1 MEGQVASDA
10 EWAEVEKRIDQHT
23 KTQQQSQEQAEVSHN
38 RNVETFIQATGLRY
52 EHLRALLRRLT
63 GQDDMQTKLLKGKP
77 VCEDDLTTL
86 LQNIDARFNKE
97 ITQRF
102 ANIVQHRTDHA
113 CSLVQWSLDKL
124 APLFYQ
130 KSMLVNDLRSRIP
143 QNVNNKEEVTETFQ
157 EMART
162 VVDQE
167 LRGTIEICEKLTQR
181 ADGTYVSYV
190 ALELSGQKIAD
201 AYNSGLS
208 QNEKIKADYNYEKFK
223 ETFEKEMAKFS
234 EGK

>member
-1 MEGQVASDA
+1 M
-10 EWAEVEKRIDQHT
+10 K
-23 KTQQQSQEQAEVSHN
+23 
-38 RNVETFIQATGLRY
+38 
-52 EHLRALLRRLT
+52 
-63 GQDDMQTKLLKGKP
+63 
-77 VCEDDLTTL
+77 
-86 LQNIDARFNKE
+86 
-97 ITQRF
+97 
-102 ANIVQHRTDHA
+102 IVGDN
-113 CSLVQWSLDKL
+113 
-124 APLFYQ
+124 Y
-130 KSMLVNDLRSRIP
+130 VNSTEF
-143 QNVNNKEEVTETFQ
+143 NNKEEVTETFQ

-167 LRGTIEICEKLTQR
+167 LRGTIEICEKLTKR
-181 ADGTYVSYV
+181 EDGTYVSYV

>member
-1 MEGQVASDA
+1 MNTRKFTLVVLVAA
-10 EWAEVEKRIDQHT
+10 ATVIGAVGCKKNKKAVETPKPTGETLINEYCTGDQYMST
-23 KTQQQSQEQAEVSHN
+23 KEAFRATATGESMDRETAKKKARSNAQAEMAKTINS
-38 RNVETFIQATGLRY
+38 T
-52 EHLRALLRRLT
+52 
-63 GQDDMQTKLLKGKP
+63 MK
-77 VCEDDLTTL
+77 
-86 LQNIDARFNKE
+86 
-97 ITQRF
+97 
-102 ANIVQHRTDHA
+102 IVGDN
-113 CSLVQWSLDKL
+113 
-124 APLFYQ
+124 Y
-130 KSMLVNDLRSRIP
+130 VNSTEF
-143 QNVNNKEEVTETFQ
+143 NNKEEVTETFQ

-167 LRGTIEICEKLTQR
+167 LRGSIEICEKLTQR